1 MDIIAQIEVNIDYP
15 EYEDVEQLTTNDLLP
30 KTNEWLT
37 KIDRILARVQTG
49 QMLKKVLIPLLW
61 VSQMLVNPNLIKR
74 TS

>member
-49 QMLKKVLIPLLW
+49 QC
-61 VSQMLVNPNLIKR
+61 
-74 TS
+74 